1 MSKKIKHEDRA
12 SEFRKQSAGCFLAAE
27 KVLVQLE
34 EKIRV
39 AMAFTES
46 HNVRSVL
53 AQFQMDVQE
62 ATSAVNNARNYAYM
76 ANPGDYNKS

>member
-1 MSKKIKHEDRA
+1 MAKKIKQEDRA
-12 SEFRKQSAGCFLAAE
+12 VEFRKQSDGCARAAE

-39 AMAFTES
+39 AMAFSES
-46 HNVRSVL
+46 HLVRSVL
-53 AQFQMDVQE
+53 EQFQMDVQE
-62 ATSAVNNARNYAYM
+62 ATAAITNARNYAYM